1 MGRALTGVGLNELL
15 CLTCLESEMTTT
27 DSELTMKARGV
38 ARCLSYN
45 DDEPQAAAK
54 HLLLEMAHRIDT
66 KDIRV
71 HKKRD
76 GYLLIN
82 GVGKARFMTW
92 PERIRWMLFGV
103 RPERV

>member
-1 MGRALTGVGLNELL
+1 
-15 CLTCLESEMTTT
+15 MTTT
-27 DSELTMKARGV
+27 DSELTIKARGV
-38 ARCLSYN
+38 ARCLTYN
-45 DDEPQAAAK
+45 DDTPQAQAK

-76 GYLLIN
+76 GLLIIN
-82 GVGKARFMTW
+82 GVGKSRYMTW
-92 PERIRWMLFGV
+92 PERLRWTLLGV

>member
-1 MGRALTGVGLNELL
+1 
-15 CLTCLESEMTTT
+15 MTPVAVLFART
-27 DSELTMKARGV
+27 DSELTIKAREV
-38 ARCLSYN
+38 ARHLTYN
-45 DDEPQAAAK
+45 DDTAQAQAK

-66 KDIRV
+66 KDIRI

-76 GYLLIN
+76 GLLLVN

-92 PERIRWMLFGV
+92 AERLRWKFFGL

>member
-1 MGRALTGVGLNELL
+1 
-15 CLTCLESEMTTT
+15 MTTT

-38 ARCLSYN
+38 AKCLTYN
-45 DDEPQAAAK
+45 NDEPQAAAK

-66 KDIRV
+66 KNVRV